1 MCIGLCLSNL
11 YFLLLLLFWLCR
23 KSLLFI
29 HFIVHLL
36 VFFQKFFG
44 WCFFF
49 LFFFLVICDCISNSF
64 FVHIIVVVKP
74 TWRKKTREISKMCVL
89 LFFFF
94 FFGDVY
100 AAGTTQIG
108 SFSFPNSDR
117 HLHCPVVVCSRLWE
131 PFFFFFF
138 QYRYIFLR
146 TGETGGNDQNLVYLR
161 VGIFERVLLLGHVS
175 PGFMYL
181 LLLWI
186 LQGGVYVKNDS
197 QHVGSDKACTGWNL
211 S

>member
-94 FFGDVY
+94 FLAMSTRLVPPKL
-100 AAGTTQIG
+100 AL
-108 SFSFPNSDR
+108 FPFPIRIATCTVQWWYVLGYEN
-117 HLHCPVVVCSRLWE
+117 L
-131 PFFFFFF
+131 FFFFF